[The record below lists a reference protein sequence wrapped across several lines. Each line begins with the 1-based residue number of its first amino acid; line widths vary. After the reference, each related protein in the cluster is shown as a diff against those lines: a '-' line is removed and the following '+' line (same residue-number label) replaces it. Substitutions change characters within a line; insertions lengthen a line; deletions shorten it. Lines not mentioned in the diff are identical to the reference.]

1 MTSPVPRSMRLQK
14 FLSDAGVAS
23 RRHAEEMILEG
34 RVTVNGVV
42 IDALPAFVDEQHD
55 VVQVDGTRVRPQ
67 RLDYFIINKPRG
79 VVCTNRDP
87 GGRVRAVDLL
97 PRLAA
102 RLFPVGRLDAE
113 STGLL
118 LMTNDGELALR
129 LTHPRYGVAK
139 TYRAEVRGR
148 VPDDLPEQLR
158 RGVHLAEGKARA
170 SDVEIVHASSQ
181 RSVLLITLHEGRNRQ
196 VRRMLA
202 RLGFPVRRLRR
213 VQIGPLTL
221 RGLPSGAARRLTP
234 AELHALRNA
243 VAESKPATIE
253 RTERR
258 PRRAVSAVHRRA
270 AEDVPDR
277 SARPEPRDT
286 SRGRPRSTPRRDQVA
301 PRGPRR
307 AGGPRPE
314 SRPPAPRGGAPG
326 PRRRV
331 VGPE

>member
-1 MTSPVPRSMRLQK
+1 MTSPPRPMRLQK

-87 GGRVRAVDLL
+87 GGRIRAVDLL
-97 PRLAA
+97 PRLAT

-148 VPDDLPEQLR
+148 VPEDLPEQLR

-170 SDVEIVHASSQ
+170 SDVEIMHASSQ

-234 AELHALRNA
+234 AEIHALRTA
-243 VAESKPATIE
+243 ASKSTPAPTE
-253 RTERR
+253 RTARR
-258 PRRAVSAVHRRA
+258 PRRAVGAGRGRF
-270 AEDVPDR
+270 AEDLPGR
-277 SARPEPRDT
+277 PARTEPRST
-286 SRGRPRSTPRRDQVA
+286 SRGRAKSAPRRGQPE
-301 PRGPRR
+301 PRAPRR
-307 AGGPRPE
+307 AGRPKPE
-314 SRPPAPRGGAPG
+314 PRPPAPRGGAPG